1 MVLCDADV
9 RAHPHCSEI
18 NDLRYWH
25 HPLPLPCNLITATA
39 LLFLNYLSG

>member
-25 HPLPLPCNLITATA
+25 HPLILITATG